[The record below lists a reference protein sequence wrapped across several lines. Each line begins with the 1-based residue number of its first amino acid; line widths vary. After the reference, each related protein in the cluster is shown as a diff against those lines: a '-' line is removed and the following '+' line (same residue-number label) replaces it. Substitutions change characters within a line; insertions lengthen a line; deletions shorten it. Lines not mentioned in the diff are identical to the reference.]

1 MLRKRPSRPAALRER
16 LGPGLRI
23 ALLAVLAA
31 VVVVVFLTIDV
42 HGYWEF
48 ILPRRL
54 TKLAAMVLMAYAVA
68 TSTVLFQTITSN
80 RILTPSLMGFDAL
93 YLLLQTVLVFVFSSR
108 GLLVLDERLRF
119 GLEVVLMAVFATA
132 LFTWLFGSGRYGL
145 HLLILVGIV
154 FGTFFRS
161 VSSFLQRLIEPSEF
175 VILQDRFFASF
186 NAVPQDLLLVATLL
200 IGGVSVVAVRRMRQF
215 DVLALGR
222 EHATNL
228 GIDYRRSVMVI
239 LVLIAVMVSVSTA
252 LVGPITFFGLLV
264 ANLAY
269 LVAGSHR
276 HAVVIPVAALLAVI
290 TLVGGQLVLERVF
303 EFDTSLSVII
313 EFLGGLVFLALLLR
327 STKRTLS

>member
-1 MLRKRPSRPAALRER
+1 MATRVRER
-16 LGPGLRI
+16 LTPRVRLG
-23 ALLAVLAA
+23 VLAA
-31 VVVVVFLTIDV
+31 VTLAVVAVFLTIDV
-42 HGYWEF
+42 NGYWEL

-68 TSTVLFQTITSN
+68 ASTVLFQTITSN
-80 RILTPSLMGFDAL
+80 RILTPSLMGFDSL
-93 YLLLQTVLVFVFSSR
+93 YLLLQTALVFVFSSR

-119 GLEVVLMAVFATA
+119 GIEVALMTVFATA

-145 HLLILVGIV
+145 HLLILVGII

-161 VSSFLQRLIEPSEF
+161 ISSFLQRIIDPSEF

-186 NAVPQDLLLVATLL
+186 NSVNTELLGVSAVLIGAVSVLLV
-200 IGGVSVVAVRRMRQF
+200 RRIRTF

-222 EHATNL
+222 DHATNL
-228 GIDYRRSVMVI
+228 GLDHRRSVLLI

-303 EFDTSLSVII
+303 SFDTSLSVII
-313 EFLGGLVFLALLLR
+313 EFLGGLVFLLLLVGSTRR
-327 STKRTLS
+327 SVR

>member
-1 MLRKRPSRPAALRER
+1 MLRER
-16 LGPGLRI
+16 PRMATRVRERLTPRVRLG
-23 ALLAVLAA
+23 VLAA
-31 VVVVVFLTIDV
+31 VTLAVVAVFLTIDV
-42 HGYWEF
+42 NGYWEL

-68 TSTVLFQTITSN
+68 ASTVLFQTITSN
-80 RILTPSLMGFDAL
+80 RILTPSLMGFDSL
-93 YLLLQTVLVFVFSSR
+93 YLLLQTALVFVFSSR

-119 GLEVVLMAVFATA
+119 GIEVALMTVFATA

-145 HLLILVGIV
+145 HLLILVGII

-161 VSSFLQRLIEPSEF
+161 ISSFLQRIIDPSEF

-186 NAVPQDLLLVATLL
+186 NSVNTELLGVSAVLIGAVSVLLV
-200 IGGVSVVAVRRMRQF
+200 RRIRTF

-222 EHATNL
+222 DHATNL
-228 GIDYRRSVMVI
+228 GLDHRRSVLLI

-303 EFDTSLSVII
+303 SFDTSLSVII
-313 EFLGGLVFLALLLR
+313 EFLGGLVFLLLLVGSTRR
-327 STKRTLS
+327 SVR